1 MIVAREEQH
10 REDKQMNKHYTE
22 MDMNAEGS

>member
-10 REDKQMNKHYTE
+10 REDKQMNKRYKE
-22 MDMNAEGS
+22 MDTNAEGS